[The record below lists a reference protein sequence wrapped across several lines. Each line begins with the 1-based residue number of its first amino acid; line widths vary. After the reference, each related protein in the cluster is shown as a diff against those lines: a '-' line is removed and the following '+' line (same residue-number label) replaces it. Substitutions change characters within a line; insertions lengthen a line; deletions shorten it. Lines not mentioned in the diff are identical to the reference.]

1 MSASGMTRRTFA
13 GLAAA
18 APVAVRAADEWV
30 SLFDGKS
37 LSGWKPSENKSSWKV
52 KDGCLCADGP
62 RSHLFYAGPV
72 NGARFRNFELE
83 VEVMTQPGCNS
94 GVYFHTAYQETNWPQ
109 KGFEVQ
115 VNNTA
120 LGEGAYRERKRTA
133 SLYGVRNVYKQF
145 VKDGEWFK
153 LRVEVRGKNVRVWLN
168 GMMTVDFTEPSP
180 PVLAE
185 GSERGRV
192 IDAGTFALQCHDP
205 GSKAMYRSVRVRP
218 LPDDTPVPADAEA
231 PVVDETYRQILT
243 LAAQNYPMVDYHVHL
258 KQTLTLEQA
267 LRKSRRDGIA
277 YGLAVN
283 CGKGFG
289 VESDEGARKFME
301 TMTGQPV
308 FVAMQAE
315 GREWTQMFSRSGV
328 ALFDYV
334 FTDSMTWTDNNGKRM
349 RTWLPNEVGTIA
361 DPQEFMETL
370 VSRAV
375 GILENEP
382 VDIYVNPT
390 FIPDQIGKDY
400 DKLWTSERMQ
410 KVAEA
415 AARNKV
421 AVELNDRYKLPGSA
435 FVRAFKAAG
444 CKFTFGTNNAG
455 AGDLG
460 RCEYGIRMIR
470 ECGLKWDDFWAPG
483 AWWPRA
489 IERKGDRLRA

>member
-1 MSASGMTRRTFA
+1 MSTSGMTRRMFA
-13 GLAAA
+13 GVAAA
-18 APVAVRAADEWV
+18 APMAVWAAEEWAP
-30 SLFDGKS
+30 LFDGKS
-37 LSGWKPSENKSSWKV
+37 LNGWTASENKSSWKV
-52 KDGCLCADGP
+52 KDGCLFADGP
-62 RSHLFYAGPV
+62 RSHLFYSGSV
-72 NGARFRNFELE
+72 NAARFKNFELE

-94 GVYFHTAYQETNWPQ
+94 GVYFHTAYQESNWPQ
-109 KGFEVQ
+109 KGFEIQ

-120 LGEGAYRERKRTA
+120 LGEGTYRERKRTA

-153 LRVEVRGKNVRVWLN
+153 LRAEVRGKNVRVWLN
-168 GMMTVDFTEPSP
+168 GMMTVDFTEPTP

-185 GSERGRV
+185 GSERGRF

-218 LPDDTPVPADAEA
+218 LPDDAPMPADAEA
-231 PVVDETYRQILT
+231 PVVDDTYKQILT
-243 LAAQNYPMVDYHVHL
+243 LAARNYPMVDYHVHL
-258 KQTLTLEQA
+258 KQTLSLEQA

-289 VESDEGARKFME
+289 VETDEGARKFME
-301 TMTGQPV
+301 TVKDQPV

-315 GREWTQMFSRSGV
+315 GREWTQMFSRSAVG
-328 ALFDYV
+328 LFDYV

-349 RTWLPNEVGTIA
+349 RTWLPAEVGAIA

-390 FIPDQIGKDY
+390 FIPDQIAKDY
-400 DKLWTSERMQ
+400 DTLWTPERMR

-415 AARNKV
+415 AGRNRV
-421 AVELNDRYKLPGSA
+421 AVELNDRYKLPRPA
-435 FVRAFKAAG
+435 FIKAFKAVG
-444 CKFTFGTNNAG
+444 CKFTFGTNNA
-455 AGDLG
+455 AANDLG
-460 RCEYGIRMIR
+460 RCEYGIRMIQ
-470 ECGLKWDDFWAPG
+470 ECDLKWDDFWAPG

-489 IERKGDRLRA
+489 VERKGDKLRA